1 MSSPTAEP
9 EAPPGLPADPGESP
23 AGASPRPAAATPPPA
38 AAPGAIERWLA
49 RRVLDAL
56 AGLERGRLELRLPDG
71 SVRRFG
77 AREDAGAPPS
87 GPQAT
92 IDVGAWAFFPRV
104 ALGGDLGFA
113 ESFVDGEWTTPDLAA
128 VISLFIAN
136 EEVLAGEAGTP
147 SLLRRAADRLDH
159 LRRRNTPGGS
169 RRNIR
174 AHYDLGND
182 FFRLFLDDTMTY
194 SCGLF
199 ERPGE
204 PLETVQLRKIRR
216 ILDKAQLEPGMHL
229 LEIGCGWGST
239 ALTAARE
246 YGVRVTG
253 LTVSEEQRAWSSAR
267 IREAGLEDRV
277 AIELCDYRHARG
289 SYDRVVSIEMLEA
302 VGHEYFGAYFAAVD
316 RLLAPGGR
324 AVIQVITLPD
334 QRYEGY
340 LGRVDFIQKHVFPGA
355 VIPSLTALCEAMTRA
370 SNLVV
375 EDLENIGPHYAPT
388 LAAWRRRFLAQ
399 AAQLEQLGFDRRFQ
413 RTWEYYFAYCEA
425 GFASRYL
432 NDLQLVLTRAGLPAL
447 PRTGR

>member
-1 MSSPTAEP
+1 MISPTAEP
-9 EAPPGLPADPGESP
+9 DAPPGSPPAPGGVP
-23 AGASPRPAAATPPPA
+23 AGAATRPAAASTPLA
-38 AAPGAIERWLA
+38 AVPGAIERWLA

-56 AGLERGRLELRLPDG
+56 AALERGRLELRLPDG

-77 AREDAGAPPS
+77 AREDAAAPRP
-87 GPQAT
+87 GPVAA
-92 IDVGAWAFFPRV
+92 IDVSSWAFFPRV

-113 ESFVDGEWTTPDLAA
+113 ESFVDGEWTTPDLTA

-136 EEVLAGEAGTP
+136 EEVLASEAGTP

-182 FFRLFLDDTMTY
+182 FFRLFLDATMTY

-199 ERPGE
+199 ERPDE

-216 ILDKAQLEPGMHL
+216 VLDKAQLEPGMHL
-229 LEIGCGWGST
+229 LEVGCGWGST
-239 ALTAARE
+239 ALVAARE

-253 LTVSEEQRAWSSAR
+253 LTVSEEQRAWGLAR
-267 IREAGLEDRV
+267 VGEAGLADRV
-277 AIELCDYRHARG
+277 AIELCDYRHAHG

-302 VGHEYFGAYFAAVD
+302 VGHEYFGAYFAAID

-370 SNLVV
+370 SSLVV
-375 EDLENIGPHYAPT
+375 EHLENIGPHYAPT

-399 AAQLEQLGFDRRFQ
+399 AAELSRLGFDPRFQ

-447 PRTGR
+447 PGRNR

>member
-1 MSSPTAEP
+1 MSSSTAEP
-9 EAPPGLPADPGESP
+9 DAPPGSPAAPGGAP
-23 AGASPRPAAATPPPA
+23 AGAAPRAAPAPPA

-49 RRVLDAL
+49 RRVLGAL
-56 AGLERGRLELRLPDG
+56 AALERGRLELRLPDG

-77 AREDAGAPPS
+77 AREDAGVP
-87 GPQAT
+87 GPVAA
-92 IDVGAWAFFPRV
+92 IDVRSWAFFPRV

-113 ESFVDGEWTTPDLAA
+113 ESFVDGEWTTPDLTA

-182 FFRLFLDDTMTY
+182 FFQLFLDATMTY

-199 ERPGE
+199 ERPDE

-216 ILDKAQLEPGMHL
+216 ILDKAQLAPGMHL

-253 LTVSEEQRAWSSAR
+253 LTVSEEQRAWALAR
-267 IREAGLEDRV
+267 VREAGLADQV

-302 VGHEYFGAYFAAVD
+302 VGHEYFGAYFAAID

-324 AVIQVITLPD
+324 GVIQVITLPD

-370 SNLVV
+370 SSLVV
-375 EDLENIGPHYAPT
+375 EQLENIGPHYAPT

-399 AAQLEQLGFDRRFQ
+399 AAELARLGFDPRFQ

-432 NDLQLVLTRAGLPAL
+432 NDLQLVLTRPGLPAL
-447 PRTGR
+447 PRTDR